1 MNAVPSVFHL
11 AQAPRFNVDG
21 IDPDLLKVEHDSPV
35 HSARSGQS
43 KYTPVFAK
51 LKIGSAIVCEP
62 KEAGRI
68 AQTLRKWLEATGK
81 PYKVKQS
88 AHCPDGNGRVW
99 LLAK

>member
-21 IDPDLLKVEHDSPV
+21 IDPDLLKIEHDSPV
-35 HSARSGQS
+35 HSARAGKS

-81 PYKVKQS
+81 PYKVKHVS
-88 AHCPDGNGRVW
+88 NCPDGNGRVW